1 MLLKLCN
8 DFDGSG
14 SKLASDLYI
23 YDLYS
28 CRLNHD
34 FPLGQGIPA

>member
-1 MLLKLCN
+1 MLLKLRN

-14 SKLASDLYI
+14 NKLTSDLYI
-23 YDLYS
+23 YVLYS

-34 FPLGQGIPA
+34 VPLGQGRSV